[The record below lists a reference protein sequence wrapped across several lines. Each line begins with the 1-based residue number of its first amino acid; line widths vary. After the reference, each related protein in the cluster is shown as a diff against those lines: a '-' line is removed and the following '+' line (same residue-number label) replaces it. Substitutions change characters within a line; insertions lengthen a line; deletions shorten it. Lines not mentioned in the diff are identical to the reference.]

1 MARNDLFGIAFCLL
15 LIANFIS
22 AVNYSSMQSIFFVSS
37 GLLVL
42 LIILMFLNPGSQGRS
57 KRDID
62 ALKAELK
69 KLGFNQQV
77 NQSPI
82 QKLDFVAGDGKRD
95 DFFVGV
101 DNFQVVALRKSELDS
116 VEINKQVLYFNNQ
129 YCVVEDLLYRQTPLR
144 LYRK

>member
-1 MARNDLFGIAFCLL
+1 MYGIALCLL
-15 LIANFIS
+15 LSANIIS
-22 AVNYSSMQSIFFVSS
+22 VLNYPTMKSIFFVTIVLSM
-37 GLLVL
+37 L
-42 LIILMFLNPGSQGRS
+42 LIILIFLNPSGPSRS
-57 KRDID
+57 KREID
-62 ALKAELK
+62 ALNAELK
-69 KLGFNQQV
+69 KLGFTQQL

-82 QKLDFVAGDGKRD
+82 QKLDFVAGDGGKD

-116 VEINKQVLYFNNQ
+116 VEIKKQVLYFNNQ